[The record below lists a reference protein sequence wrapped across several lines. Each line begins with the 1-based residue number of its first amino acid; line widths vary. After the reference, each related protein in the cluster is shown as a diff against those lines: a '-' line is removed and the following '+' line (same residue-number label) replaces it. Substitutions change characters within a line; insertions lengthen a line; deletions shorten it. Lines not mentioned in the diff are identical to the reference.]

1 MIALLKFLFAF
12 IISSGMAFMVV
23 SFIKGNTK
31 VSEWAEDYKIGVA
44 VVAFILTII
53 ISVIL
58 WVAG

>member
-1 MIALLKFLFAF
+1 
-12 IISSGMAFMVV
+12 MVV